1 MSSVDFAAQKMK
13 QYIKS
18 NYYKNKLPMIL
29 EEKKK
34 ILNNYNPFIRISQIL
49 ENRIVESKS
58 ADYCLFKK
66 KTWIH
71 KIRQLYYRT
80 IK

>member
-1 MSSVDFAAQKMK
+1 
-13 QYIKS
+13 
-18 NYYKNKLPMIL
+18 MIL

-58 ADYCLFKK
+58 ADYCLFQEKNMDS
-66 KTWIH
+66 
-71 KIRQLYYRT
+71 
-80 IK
+80 

>member
-13 QYIKS
+13 QYVKS
-18 NYYKNKLPMIL
+18 NYYENKLPMIL

-58 ADYCLFKK
+58 ADYCLFQEKK
-66 KTWIH
+66 H
-71 KIRQLYYRT
+71 GFIR
-80 IK
+80 